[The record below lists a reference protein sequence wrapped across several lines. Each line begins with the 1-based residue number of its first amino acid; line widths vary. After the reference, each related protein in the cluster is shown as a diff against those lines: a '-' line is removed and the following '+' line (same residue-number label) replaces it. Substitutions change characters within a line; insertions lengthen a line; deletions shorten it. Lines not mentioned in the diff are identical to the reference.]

1 MPMERVHN
9 FCAGPCTLPVSVI
22 EELAAE
28 LPDFRGS
35 GMSLIEM
42 SHRAADYDDVHME
55 TLNLLRELT
64 EAPDDFSIQLI
75 QGGATLQFAMVPMN
89 LLVGGAEAGYVV
101 SGTWGKKAFADAA
114 KVGSAYQAWSGADS
128 GFTTMPSTGDL
139 DVRPDSR
146 FVHITSNET
155 IGGIRMPEFPEIDTP
170 LVGDM
175 SSDYLSRPIPWS
187 QFDVVYGGAQKNLGP
202 AGMAVVFVRR
212 SVIDE
217 APADLPAYLAYDT
230 HHDGDSLAN
239 TPPMF
244 TIWATN
250 KVLKWMKAS
259 GGVAAMEQR
268 AADRSG
274 RIYGAIDDS
283 GGFYRSPVDL
293 ACRSHMNIV
302 FRLPSEDLEATFLT
316 EAQAAGFENLPGHRS
331 VGGIRASVY
340 NAMPDESVD
349 ALVEF
354 MSDFAARNG

>member
-1 MPMERVHN
+1 MERVHN

-22 EELAAE
+22 EELAEE

-42 SHRAADYDDVHME
+42 SHRAQDYDDVHME
-55 TLNLLRELT
+55 TLDLLRELT

-89 LLVGGAEAGYVV
+89 MLGGGAEAGYVV
-101 SGTWGKKAFADAA
+101 SGTWGKKAFVDGAT
-114 KVGSAYQAWSGADS
+114 VGNAYQAWSGADG
-128 GFTTMPSTGDL
+128 GFRSMPSANDL
-139 DVRPDSR
+139 DVRPGSR
-146 FVHITSNET
+146 FLHITSNET
-155 IGGIRMPEFPEIDTP
+155 IGGIRLPEFPDVDLP

-187 QFDVVYGGAQKNLGP
+187 KFDLVYGGAQKNLGP

-217 APADLPAYLAYDT
+217 APGDLPSYLAYRT
-230 HHDGDSLAN
+230 HHEGDSLAN

-250 KVLKWMKAS
+250 KVLKWMKDN
-259 GGVAAMEQR
+259 GGVPAMQQR
-268 AADRSG
+268 AADRSS
-274 RIYGAIDDS
+274 RVYNAIDSS
-283 GGFYRSPVDL
+283 GGFYRSPVE
-293 ACRSHMNIV
+293 ATCRSQMNIV
-302 FRLPSEDLEATFLT
+302 FRLPTEDLEAAFLD

-340 NAMPDESVD
+340 NALPDESVD
-349 ALVEF
+349 ALVGF
-354 MSDFAARNG
+354 MFDFAARNG

>member
-1 MPMERVHN
+1 MARAHN
-9 FCAGPCTLPVSVI
+9 FCAGPCTLPISVI
-22 EELAAE
+22 DELSAE

-42 SHRAADYDDVHME
+42 SHRSADYDDVHRE
-55 TLNLLRELT
+55 TLSLLRELT
-64 EAPDDFSIQLI
+64 GAPDDFSIQLI

-89 LLVGGAEAGYVV
+89 VLGDGAEAGYVV
-101 SGTWGKKAFADAA
+101 SGTWGEKAYADAS
-114 KVGSAYQAWSGADS
+114 KLGSAYEAWSGAED
-128 GFTTMPSTGDL
+128 GFTTMPSAEDL
-139 DVRPDSR
+139 EVRPGSR

-155 IGGIRMPEFPEIDTP
+155 IGGIRMPDFPDLDTP

-187 QFDVVYGGAQKNLGP
+187 KFDVVYGGAQKNLGP
-202 AGMAVVFVRR
+202 AGMAVVFVRT
-212 SVIDE
+212 SVIED
-217 APADLPAYLAYDT
+217 APTDVPTYLAYGT

-250 KVLKWMKAS
+250 KVLKWMKEF
-259 GGVAAMEQR
+259 GGVPAMERR
-268 AADRSG
+268 AADRSA
-274 RIYGAIDDS
+274 RVYTAIDSS
-283 GGFYRSPVDL
+283 GGFYRSPVDE

-302 FRLPSEDLEATFLT
+302 FRLGSEDLEATFLR

-331 VGGIRASVY
+331 VGGVRASIY

-349 ALVEF
+349 ALVDF
-354 MSDFAARNG
+354 MADFAARNG